1 MKGSLTER
9 AWQGNITGDIMLKD
23 AINTSSMVCGCILDD
38 RDLTEAVD
46 AGLHLSSYSKDIAN
60 GLDVIFK

>member
-1 MKGSLTER
+1 
-9 AWQGNITGDIMLKD
+9 MLKD